1 MSRLDRR
8 QLEREMDDEM
18 ELHIELHA
26 EALERQGVP
35 PADARRRARAEFG
48 GVQQYREQGR
58 EARAFSLVH
67 DLVADLRYGARALRR
82 SPGFTLVAVLSLAL
96 GFGATTTIFGVVY
109 GTMLQTLP
117 LPHPAELSA
126 LALMYEDGPA
136 TRFRRQDILAL
147 RRVPGAPRLEAVDE
161 ANDVRVDA
169 DNIGGYQPIDYVD
182 GGYFDLLGIRPALG
196 RVISTDDDRAGE
208 HVVVISDAVW
218 SRFFARDPSV
228 IGKAMTIAGQHFTV
242 IGVLPRSYHG
252 IEFNSRLGLAVPE
265 STAPALGMPE
275 SRQGFLVLTRT
286 DAASRPALSALL
298 DAALHR
304 CCLTGSR
311 NRASIRL
318 SVIDAS
324 RGVPGGKGDFRDDYR
339 LVLWLLLGGVLVVL
353 LVACSNVGNLLLA
366 RGAARERELAVRL
379 SIGASRARVVRQLLA
394 ESLLL
399 AALGGLAGWV
409 LAAWATSLL
418 VAAVPSGEATAAAM
432 VEFHAKPAVIGFAAV
447 VSIAC
452 VVLFGLGPAMRATR
466 GDLVSSLK
474 DRARTRAFGREI
486 AIDRLLVVGQVA
498 GTLVLVCGG
507 GLLVATVRNLRTI
520 DPGFVSD
527 HLIMA
532 GVETRATPFE
542 QGGIIPI
549 YQEVLERVRRVPGVK
564 SVAMATRIP
573 AFGGRNTSLVY
584 SVVGQA
590 PPQDSS
596 LDITVVTPGYF
607 TTAGTRLIGGRDFDS
622 GDTPAVPRVGI
633 VNDAFARKH
642 FLNRSPIGAQLRVGG
657 GNEDMVTIVGVVQDV
672 RFGDRRTRQDPMLYL
687 PASQAGHWPFL
698 ELMVRSPEPR
708 SLVVPIERAISSY
721 SPSLRVQ
728 RWQTMDEAFD
738 EVILRER
745 FAAGIS
751 ATCALLALGL
761 AMVGLSGIVGFSVA
775 RRTREI
781 GVRIALGARRST
793 VVWLVL
799 RGAIGMVGVGII
811 IGVPLAIV
819 AARALGALLVGI
831 GAANPFVLAGAATGL
846 VLVAVLAS
854 ATPAWRA
861 SRVDPVTSLRAD

>member
-1 MSRLDRR
+1 
-8 QLEREMDDEM
+8 MDDEM
-18 ELHIELHA
+18 ALHIELHA

-35 PADARRRARAEFG
+35 PAEAHRRARAEFG

-58 EARAFSLVH
+58 EARAFSWIY
-67 DLVADLRYGARALRR
+67 DLTADLRYGARALRR
-82 SPGFTLVAVLSLAL
+82 SPGFTIVAVLSLAVGL
-96 GFGATTTIFGVVY
+96 GATTAIFGLVY
-109 GTMLQTLP
+109 GTLLQPLP
-117 LPHPAELSA
+117 LPHPGELSA
-126 LALMYEDGPA
+126 LAVMFEDGLS
-136 TRFRRQDILAL
+136 TRFGRQSVLAL
-147 RRVPGAPRLEAVDE
+147 KRVPGAPRLEAIQE
-161 ANDVRVDA
+161 ANENRVDVG
-169 DNIGGYQPIDYVD
+169 NIGGYQPIDYVD
-182 GGYFDLLGIRPALG
+182 GGYFDLLGVRPALG
-196 RVISTDDDRAGE
+196 RVISPDDDRAGE
-208 HVVVISDAVW
+208 HVVVISDAAW
-218 SRFFARDPSV
+218 TRFFARDPSV
-228 IGKAMTIAGQHFTV
+228 IGKDMTIGGQHFTV
-242 IGVLPRSYHG
+242 IGVLPRTYHG

-265 STAPALGMPE
+265 STAPALGMSE
-275 SRQGFLVLTRT
+275 RQQSFLLVTRT
-286 DAASRPALSALL
+286 DPASRPALSALL
-298 DAALHR
+298 DAAFHR
-304 CCLTGSR
+304 CCLTDAR
-311 NRASIRL
+311 NPVSIKL

-324 RGVPGGKGDFRDDYR
+324 RGVPAGKGDFRDDYR

-379 SIGASRARVVRQLLA
+379 SIGASRTRVVRQLLA

-399 AALGGLAGWV
+399 AALGGLAGWL
-409 LAAWATSLL
+409 LAACATNLL
-418 VAAVPSGEATAAAM
+418 VAAVPSGDATAAAM
-432 VEFHAKPAVIGFAAV
+432 VEFHAKPVVVAFAAV
-447 VSIAC
+447 ASMTC
-452 VVLFGLGPAMRATR
+452 VLLFGLGPAIRATR

-474 DRARTRAFGREI
+474 DRVRARAFGRDV
-486 AIDRLLVVGQVA
+486 AIDKLLVIGQVA

-507 GLLVATVRNLRTI
+507 GLLVATVRNLRSI

-527 HLIMA
+527 HIIMA
-532 GVETRATPFE
+532 GVETRATAFE

-549 YQEVLERVRRVPGVK
+549 YQEVLDRVRRVPGVS
-564 SVAMATRIP
+564 SVGMATRIP
-573 AFGGRNTSLVY
+573 AFGGRNTSVFY
-584 SVVGQA
+584 SVIGLA
-590 PPQDSS
+590 PPRDSS

-607 TTAGTRLIGGRDFDS
+607 KTAGTRLIGGRDFDS
-622 GDTPAVPRVGI
+622 GDTPAVPYVGI

-642 FLNRSPIGAQLRVGG
+642 FPNRSPIGAELRIVGA
-657 GNEDMVTIVGVVQDV
+657 NEEMVTIVGVVQDV
-672 RFGDRRTRQDPMLYL
+672 RFGDRRTQQDPMLYT

-698 ELMVRSPEPR
+698 ELMVRSREPR
-708 SLVVPIERAISSY
+708 SLEVPIERAIASY
-721 SPSLRVQ
+721 SQSLRVQ

-781 GVRIALGARRST
+781 GVRMALGARRST

-799 RGAIGMVGVGII
+799 RSAIGMVGIGIA
-811 IGVPLAIV
+811 IGVPLAI
-819 AARALGALLVGI
+819 AASRALGALLVGI

-854 ATPAWRA
+854 ATPALRA